1 MARVGL
7 ALSALESRPFS
18 DLLEAAT
25 AADDAGF
32 ELIAVPEAWGREAFA
47 LLGYLAARTTR
58 VRLAT
63 GIVNVYSRTP
73 ALIAMAAATLDELS
87 DGRAV
92 LGLGVSGARVVDRDT
107 VYVLLLPEFGD
118 ERIVAESEWRPSH
131 LLAFVHESREWLVDL
146 GRTSELSA
154 EADLPDPLG
163 AIRR

>member
-58 VRLAT
+58 ARLAT

-73 ALIAMAAATLDELS
+73 ALIAMAAATLDEIS
-87 DGRAV
+87 EGRAI
-92 LGLGVSGARVVDRDT
+92 LGLGVSGSRVV
-107 VYVLLLPEFGD
+107 EGFHG
-118 ERIVAESEWRPSH
+118 ERMRP
-131 LLAFVHESREWLVDL
+131 
-146 GRTSELSA
+146 
-154 EADLPDPLG
+154 PL
-163 AIRR
+163 